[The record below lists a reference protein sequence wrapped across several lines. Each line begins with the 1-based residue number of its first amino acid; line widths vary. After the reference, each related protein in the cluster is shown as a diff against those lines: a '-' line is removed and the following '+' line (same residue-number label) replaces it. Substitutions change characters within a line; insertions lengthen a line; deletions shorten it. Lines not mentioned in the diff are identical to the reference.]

1 MCDCVDQ
8 NVEDD
13 RRDDPVSAD
22 QREEGLSLP
31 AESDFSLAVVA
42 ADVFAEGWVLDE
54 DAQREQAELG
64 VVCYSDR
71 AVCMLQE
78 IGG

>member
-8 NVEDD
+8 DVEDD
-13 RRDDPVSAD
+13 GREDPVSAD
-22 QREEGLSLP
+22 QWEEGLSLP
-31 AESDFSLAVVA
+31 AEADFSFAVVA

-64 VVCYSDR
+64 VVSYPHR
-71 AVCMLQE
+71 AVRVLQE
-78 IGG
+78 IG